1 MVTIIKMSHSIRS
14 ILHYNENKTK
24 IGAAE
29 CISAS
34 NFPLDLERLNFTFKL
49 NRFLNRATL
58 NTDVKRNTVHISLN
72 FHSSE
77 NLSKEMFIKIAD
89 IYMEKIGFGS
99 QPYLIYQHYD
109 AGHPHLHIIASNI
122 QRNGKRI
129 DLHLLA
135 IKKSEPARKEIE
147 QLFELIKAGG
157 RKNKEIM
164 PLQQT
169 VAPRAVYGKT
179 GSMRAISNILNKVLL
194 EYKYSDF
201 SELNGILKQ
210 YNVMADRGKEGS
222 KMFNSK
228 GLLYRILDKKGD
240 PVGVPIKASDLDLK
254 PTLKF
259 LEEKFQNN
267 IVRKSFDEIRIK
279 SMIEKVFLRTNNLAI
294 TELIRQLEREGIS
307 TVFKRSKEGLLQDI
321 TYIDYKTK
329 NVFNGN
335 KLGVKY
341 GYKAI
346 EERYTLKVL
355 NKAKI
360 QTTRE
365 KQKISKTLSGFQA
378 NRTLKKYR
386 GIGS

>member
-14 ILHYNENKTK
+14 ILNYNENKTK
-24 IGAAE
+24 TGAAE

-34 NFPLDLERLNFTFKL
+34 NFLLDLERLNFTFKL
-49 NRFLNRATL
+49 NRFLNRAAL
-58 NTDVKRNTVHISLN
+58 NKDIKRNTVHISLN

-77 NLSKEMFIKIAD
+77 NHSKEMLIKIAD

-122 QRNGKRI
+122 QRNGKQI
-129 DLHLLA
+129 DLHFLA

-147 QLFELIKAGG
+147 QLFGLIKANG
-157 RKNKEIM
+157 RKNKETM

-169 VAPRAVYGKT
+169 VAQRAVYGKT

-201 SELNGILKQ
+201 SELNVILKQ
-210 YNVMADRGKEGS
+210 YNVMAYRGREGS

-228 GLLYRILDKKGD
+228 GLLYRILDEKGN

-267 IVRKSFDEIRIK
+267 VVRKSFDEIRIK
-279 SMIEKVFLRTNNLAI
+279 SIIEKNFLRTNNLAI

-307 TVFKRSKEGLLQDI
+307 AVFKRSKEGLLQDI

-335 KLGVKY
+335 KLGEKY

-346 EERYTLKVL
+346 EERYALKVL
-355 NKAKI
+355 NKAEI

-365 KQKISKTLSGFQA
+365 KRKISKTLSSFQA
-378 NRTLKKYR
+378 NRTLKKYK